1 MKAVALLVL
10 LAVAGAVA
18 LSDLE
23 YQNQFVSYMNTFSK
37 QYSHDEFFSR
47 FETFKYWVDFV
58 EDHNAAN
65 HTWQAGINQFSDLT
79 PAEFAAQYLSGLDVP
94 YDATELPYGQHN
106 MPMPPVNDVDW
117 RSKGAVTPVK
127 DQGQCGSC
135 WAFSATGIVEGWAQ
149 ITTGT
154 LPSLSE
160 QQLVDCAGSM
170 GNQGCNGGWH
180 DKAVDWFAQGGACS
194 EADYPYRAR
203 GQTCQKTCKPVVKP
217 NPSQKGTTEA
227 ILATQIAKAP
237 VGVAV
242 DASGGFQSY
251 RSGVFSGPC
260 GKNLN
265 HAILAVGLNSAGG
278 TPYWIVKNSWG
289 TTWGSQGYIM
299 MAQNKNLCGIGMH
312 TAWVR

>member
-1 MKAVALLVL
+1 MKAAVLVL
-10 LAVAGAVA
+10 LAIAGASA
-18 LSDLE
+18 LLEVE
-23 YQNQFVSYMNTFSK
+23 YQNQFVRFMSTYNK
-37 QYSHDEFFSR
+37 DYNHDEFFHR
-47 FETFKYWVDFV
+47 YDAFKYWVDFV
-58 EDHNAAN
+58 ATHNAGN
-65 HTWQAGINQFSDLT
+65 SSWEAGINQFSDLT
-79 PAEFAAQYLSGLDVP
+79 PAEFEAQYLTGLNVP
-94 YDATELPYGQHN
+94 YTDAMPYGQEAV
-106 MPMPPVNDVDW
+106 PMPVTNDVDW

-127 DQGQCGSC
+127 NQGQCGSC

-180 DKAVDWFAQGGACS
+180 DKAVDWFAQNGACS
-194 EADYPYRAR
+194 EGDYPYRGR
-203 GQTCQKTCKPVVKP
+203 DGSCQKTCKPVVKP
-217 NPSQKGTTEA
+217 NASQKGTTEA
-227 ILATQIAKAP
+227 ILATQLDIAP

-251 RSGVFSGPC
+251 RSGVFNGPC

-265 HAILAVGLNSAGG
+265 HAILAVGVNSAGA

-299 MAQNKNLCGIGMH
+299 MAKGKNLCGIAMH
-312 TAWVR
+312 TAWVKQ